1 MAVGMRGRGVVA
13 LLAAAVA
20 AILVATAP
28 PAVPSELAMQRPL
41 RLPEPQE
48 LILPD
53 PGYQT
58 GFPEVCSHQRCT
70 LAARVP
76 ILTGVPR
83 AELLRVSSQ
92 PDCQVCLGVPGP
104 VTPR

>member
-1 MAVGMRGRGVVA
+1 MAVGMRGIGLLA

-20 AILVATAP
+20 AILVAAAP
-28 PAVPSELAMQRPL
+28 RAEPSELAMQRPL

-48 LILPD
+48 PILPD

-58 GFPEVCSHQRCT
+58 GFPEVCIHQLCT
-70 LAARVP
+70 MAARVP

-83 AELLRVSSQ
+83 AELLRVSTQ
-92 PDCQVCLGVPGP
+92 PNCEVCVGVPGP
-104 VTPR
+104 VASR